1 MSGIQSLAPGI
12 DVARVEVE
20 WVVSGRRD
28 RRSAV
33 DVAEIPFESTDRVRE
48 PESWK
53 HKKNY
58 EGFYWSATIGRHVW
72 FESLYERAALMR
84 FDRDRRVLAI
94 AAQSMMI
101 HWSVG
106 ARWHVPDFFVHHR
119 SARQEVPA
127 LPRERSRRR
136 STPFTPENVR
146 TRRIARVG
154 AALLGVLL
162 MSGCGSTGT
171 LPQIEVE
178 GTRPYLYTDLEQLAE
193 KSNAIV
199 VASPT
204 GKSDSVPLPED
215 YGPVGAAP
223 TVYIEMRV
231 DRVVAGKVSDNV
243 IRVVT
248 NGDDART
255 GEPALMGD
263 GPFLLFLAPAM
274 YGPDDPAGGYV
285 VTGGPTGMYAPGDSE
300 GTFVRVDEE
309 AAKLPERIDSAKAE
323 TLPQITKSEETLI
336 AEGP

>member
-127 LPRERSRRR
+127 LPRERSRR
-136 STPFTPENVR
+136 
-146 TRRIARVG
+146 
-154 AALLGVLL
+154 
-162 MSGCGSTGT
+162 
-171 LPQIEVE
+171 
-178 GTRPYLYTDLEQLAE
+178 
-193 KSNAIV
+193 
-199 VASPT
+199 
-204 GKSDSVPLPED
+204 
-215 YGPVGAAP
+215 
-223 TVYIEMRV
+223 
-231 DRVVAGKVSDNV
+231 
-243 IRVVT
+243 
-248 NGDDART
+248 
-255 GEPALMGD
+255 
-263 GPFLLFLAPAM
+263 
-274 YGPDDPAGGYV
+274 
-285 VTGGPTGMYAPGDSE
+285 
-300 GTFVRVDEE
+300 
-309 AAKLPERIDSAKAE
+309 
-323 TLPQITKSEETLI
+323 
-336 AEGP
+336 